1 MILPTLT
8 PQNEFFW
15 TAGADGVLRIQRCAD
30 CGRYQHPPTPICR
43 SCRSRA
49 IAPEAVCGRAVVE
62 AYTVNHQ
69 QWDPDMAPP
78 YVVAIVSL
86 EEDAAVRLTTNIVD
100 CEADAVAIGMPVQVA
115 FRQVEDV
122 WLPVF
127 APRGA

>member
-1 MILPTLT
+1 VILPTLT

-43 SCRSRA
+43 SCRSRV
-49 IAPEAVCGRAVVE
+49 IAPEAVSGRAVVE
-62 AYTVNHQ
+62 AFTVNHQ

>member
-1 MILPTLT
+1 VILPTLT

-43 SCRSRA
+43 VCRSRA
-49 IAPEAVCGRAVVE
+49 IAPEAVSGRAVVE

-69 QWDPDMAPP
+69 QWDPDLAPP

-86 EEDAAVRLTTNIVD
+86 EEDDAVRLTTNIVD
-100 CEADAVAIGMPVQVA
+100 CDADAVAIGMPVQVA
-115 FRQVEDV
+115 FRAVEDV

>member
-43 SCRSRA
+43 SCRSRV
-49 IAPEAVCGRAVVE
+49 IAPEAVSGRAVVE
-62 AYTVNHQ
+62 AFTVNHQ

>member
-1 MILPTLT
+1 
-8 PQNEFFW
+8 
-15 TAGADGVLRIQRCAD
+15 
-30 CGRYQHPPTPICR
+30 
-43 SCRSRA
+43 
-49 IAPEAVCGRAVVE
+49 VVE

-69 QWDPDMAPP
+69 QWDPDLAPP

-100 CEADAVAIGMPVQVA
+100 CDADAVAIGMPVQVA
-115 FRQVEDV
+115 FRAVEDV